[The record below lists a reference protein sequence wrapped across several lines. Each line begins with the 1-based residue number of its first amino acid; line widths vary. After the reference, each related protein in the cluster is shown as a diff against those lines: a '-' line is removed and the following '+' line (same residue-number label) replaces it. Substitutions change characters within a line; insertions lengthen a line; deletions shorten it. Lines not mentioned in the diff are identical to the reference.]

1 MKHLLFFFSF
11 LATFAIQAQQIP
23 NGSFENWVQVASG
36 EEPANWGELVTQT
49 YYDLGFSIDGLI
61 IKSEDAYTGSYAM
74 ELRSKEITLF
84 GATDTVSGFV
94 LLNLKN
100 ADFDHARMHVDSNLL
115 SLSGYIKQDLADLD
129 TSSIIVQVYLG
140 DSLTGLGALAFDA
153 SILDYTKFDVPIFY
167 FGPKAG
173 DSVEVWI
180 QIGGNIPGNVMLI
193 DDLVFNYETP
203 PTAILEETN
212 SLEMIVYPNP
222 FYDKLSIDLKL
233 STSKEFTIY
242 STRGE
247 LVMFGNLNADINTID
262 LSNLPP
268 NIYFLKIEDRTIKLV
283 KQH

>member
-36 EEPANWGELVTQT
+36 EEPANWGEFTTQF
-49 YYDLGFSIDGLI
+49 YYDLGLSIDGLI
-61 IKSEDAYTGSYAM
+61 VKSEDAYTGSYAM
-74 ELRSKEITLF
+74 ELRSKEITLL
-84 GATDTVSGFV
+84 GATETVPGFA

-100 ADFDHARMHVDSNLL
+100 ADLDHARMHINSNLL
-115 SLSGYIKQDLADLD
+115 SLSGYIKQDVAGLD
-129 TSSIIVQVYLG
+129 TSSIVVYVYLG
-140 DSLTGLGALAFDA
+140 DSLTGLGAQAFHA
-153 SILDYTKFDVPIFY
+153 STVDYTEFDIPIIY

-180 QIGGNIPGNVMLI
+180 QVGGNIPGNVMLT
-193 DDLVFNYETP
+193 DDLAFNYETP

-212 SLEMIVYPNP
+212 SSEMIAYPNP
-222 FYDKLSIDLKL
+222 FYDKLSIELKL

-247 LVMFGNLNADINTID
+247 LVMFGNLNSDINTID

-268 NIYFLKIEDRTIKLV
+268 NIYFLKIEDQTIKLV